1 MPALPRRPT
10 MSEHLRETRRRRT
23 FAIIS
28 HPDAG
33 KTTLTEK
40 LLLFGGAIQMAGSV
54 KSRKAARHATS
65 DWMAMEKER
74 GISVTSSVMQFPYE
88 GHIVNLLD
96 TPGHADF
103 GEDTY
108 RVLTAVDSA
117 LMVIDVAKGVEER
130 TIKLMEVC
138 RLRDTPIM
146 TFINKL
152 DREGKS
158 PIDLLDEVE
167 SVLGIQCAPVTWP
180 IGMGKRL
187 KGVVHLITGEVH
199 VFEQG
204 RNFTRQDSTI
214 FASIDDPQLEARIG
228 ADMLR
233 ELRDELEL
241 VEGASHPFDVAR
253 YLSGHQTPV
262 FFGSA
267 VNNFGVQLLLD
278 FFVEHAPSPQP
289 RATTAREV
297 SPSEETFS
305 GFVFKIQAN
314 MDPMHRDR
322 VAFLRV
328 CSGKFEA
335 GMKAFHVR
343 SGKDQKLANALTF
356 MASDR
361 EIVETAYPGD
371 VIGLHNHGTI
381 SIGDTFTMGESLG
394 FTGIPNFAP
403 ELFRRA
409 RLRDPLKLKQLQKGL
424 AQLSEEGATQFFRP
438 MMSNDLILGAVGTL
452 QFDVVAYRLKDEYS
466 VDALFEPVGVSIARW
481 VRGPAKK
488 IEEFKEKAAT
498 NLGIDAAGELV
509 YLAPTRVN
517 LQLTTE
523 RWPDLSF
530 AATREHAQAIA
541 LE

>member
-1 MPALPRRPT
+1 MT
-10 MSEHLRETRRRRT
+10 HLDETRRRRT

-54 KSRKAARHATS
+54 KGRKAARHATS
-65 DWMAMEKER
+65 DWMALEKER

-88 GHIVNLLD
+88 GRVVNLLD

-117 LMVIDVAKGVEER
+117 LMVIDCAKGVEER
-130 TIKLMEVC
+130 TIKLMDVC

-152 DREGKS
+152 DREGRA

-167 SVLGIQCAPVTWP
+167 SVLKIQCAPITWP
-180 IGMGKRL
+180 IGMGSRL
-187 KGVVHLITGEVH
+187 KGVYHLVDGEVH
-199 VFEQG
+199 IFEPG

-214 FASIDDPQLEARIG
+214 FASLDDPQLETKIG

-233 ELRDELEL
+233 ELREELEL
-241 VEGASHPFDVAR
+241 VQGASHPFDAAA
-253 YLSGHQTPV
+253 YLEGKQTPV

-267 VNNFGVQLLLD
+267 VSNFGVQLLLD
-278 FFVEHAPSPQP
+278 FFVAHAPSPKP
-289 RATTAREV
+289 RTATTREV
-297 SPSEETFS
+297 APLEEKLS

-314 MDPMHRDR
+314 MDPQHRDR
-322 VAFLRV
+322 VAFLRI
-328 CSGKFEA
+328 CSGTFHG

-343 SGKDQKLANALTF
+343 TAKEVKLANALTF
-356 MASDR
+356 MASERD
-361 EIVETAYPGD
+361 IVEKAYPGD
-371 VIGLHNHGTI
+371 VIGIHNHGTI
-381 SIGDTFTMGESLG
+381 SIGDTFTEGEVLS

-409 RLRDPLKLKQLQKGL
+409 RLRDPLKMKQLTKGL

-438 MMSNDLILGAVGTL
+438 LMSNDLILGAVGVL
-452 QFDVVAYRLKDEYS
+452 QFDVVAYRLKDEYG
-466 VDALFEPVGVSIARW
+466 VDCAFENVAVITARW
-481 VRGPAKK
+481 IRCADEKK
-488 IEEFKEKAAT
+488 LAEFRDKNAM
-498 NLGIDAAGELV
+498 NLALDAAGELV
-509 YLAPTRVN
+509 YLAPSRVN
-517 LQLTTE
+517 LQLTQE
-523 RWPDLSF
+523 RWPGMTF
-530 AATREHAQAIA
+530 AATREHASSVEI
-541 LE
+541 

>member
-1 MPALPRRPT
+1 
-10 MSEHLRETRRRRT
+10 MSEHLTETRRRRT
-23 FAIIS
+23 FAIVS

-65 DWMAMEKER
+65 DWMALEKER

-88 GHIVNLLD
+88 GRIINLLD

-103 GEDTY
+103 SEDTY

-152 DREGKS
+152 DREGKE
-158 PIDLLDEVE
+158 PIELLDEIE
-167 SVLGIQCAPVTWP
+167 SVLGIACAPVTWP

-187 KGVVHLITGEVH
+187 RGVHHLLTGEVH
-199 VFEQG
+199 VFEPG

-214 FASIDDPQLEARIG
+214 FASLDDPALEQRIG
-228 ADMLR
+228 APMLA
-233 ELRDELEL
+233 ELRTELEL
-241 VEGASHPFDVAR
+241 VEGASNTFNAEE
-253 YLSGHQTPV
+253 YLAGRQTPV

-278 FFVEHAPSPQP
+278 FFVEQAPAPRSRPTTLRDVQP
-289 RATTAREV
+289 DE
-297 SPSEETFS
+297 PGFS

-314 MDPMHRDR
+314 MDPQHRDR

-328 CSGKFEA
+328 CSGRYEG

-343 SGKDQKLANALTF
+343 TGKEQKIGNALTF

-361 EIVETAYPGD
+361 EIVERAYPGD
-371 VIGLHNHGTI
+371 VIGIHNHGTI
-381 SIGDTFTMGESLG
+381 SIGDSFTSGEALS

-409 RLRDPLKLKQLQKGL
+409 RLRDPLKLKQLHKGL

-438 MMSNDLILGAVGTL
+438 LMSNDLILGAVGTL
-452 QFDVVAYRLKDEYS
+452 QFDVVAYRLRDEYG
-466 VDALFEPVGVSIARW
+466 VDASFEAVPISTARW
-481 VRGPAKK
+481 VHCDDARTF
-488 IEEFKEKAAT
+488 EEFREKNAMYLA
-498 NLGIDAAGELV
+498 LDAAAEMV
-509 YLAPTRVN
+509 YLAPSRVN
-517 LQLTTE
+517 LQLAQE
-523 RWPDLSF
+523 RAPAVRF
-530 AATREHAQAIA
+530 VATREHAHAKA
-541 LE
+541 LD

>member
-1 MPALPRRPT
+1 
-10 MSEHLRETRRRRT
+10 MSDVSREAARRRT

-54 KSRKAARHATS
+54 KGRKAVRHATS
-65 DWMAMEKER
+65 DWMALEKER

-88 GHIVNLLD
+88 GKIVNLLD

-152 DREGKS
+152 DREGKD
-158 PIDLLDEVE
+158 PIELLDEVE
-167 SVLGIQCAPVTWP
+167 NVLGIQCAPVTWP
-180 IGMGKRL
+180 IGMGQRL
-187 KGVVHLITGEVH
+187 KGVVHLITGQVH
-199 VFEQG
+199 LYEPG

-214 FASIDDPQLEARIG
+214 FPSLNAPGLAEKIG
-228 ADMLR
+228 QTMLAELR
-233 ELRDELEL
+233 EELEL
-241 VEGASHPFDVAR
+241 VQGASNGFDLDAYR
-253 YLSGHQTPV
+253 AGRQTPV
-262 FFGSA
+262 FFGSG
-267 VNNFGVQLLLD
+267 VNNFGVQPLLD
-278 FFVEHAPSPQP
+278 FFVEHAPPPQP
-289 RATTAREV
+289 RATTSRQVQPTEDKL
-297 SPSEETFS
+297 S

-314 MDPMHRDR
+314 MDPQHRDR
-322 VAFLRV
+322 VAFMRV
-328 CSGKFEA
+328 CSGKFTA

-343 SGKDQKLANALTF
+343 TGKEHKLANALTF

-361 EIVETAYPGD
+361 EIAAEAWPGD
-371 VIGLHNHGTI
+371 VIGIHNHGTI
-381 SIGDTFTMGESLG
+381 SIGDTFTEGESLS

-438 MMSNDLILGAVGTL
+438 LMSNDLILGAVGVL
-452 QFDVVAYRLKDEYS
+452 QFDVVAYRLKDEYG
-466 VDALFEPVGVSIARW
+466 VDAIFEPVAVTTARW
-481 VRGPAKK
+481 IECADPKK
-488 IEEFKEKAAT
+488 LEEFREKNAA
-498 NLGIDAAGELV
+498 NLAIDAAGQLV

-517 LQLTTE
+517 LQLAQE
-523 RWPDLSF
+523 RAPEVVF
-530 AATREHAQAIA
+530 RATREHAHSPLAD
-541 LE
+541 

>member
-1 MPALPRRPT
+1 M
-10 MSEHLRETRRRRT
+10 EHSTETLRRRT

-65 DWMAMEKER
+65 DWMALEKER

-88 GHIVNLLD
+88 QHIVNLLD

-103 GEDTY
+103 SEDTY

-117 LMVIDVAKGVEER
+117 LMVIDCAKGVEER
-130 TIKLMEVC
+130 TIKLMDVC

-152 DREGKS
+152 DREGRP
-158 PIDLLDEVE
+158 PIELLDEVE
-167 SVLGIQCAPVTWP
+167 SVLKIQCAPVTWP
-180 IGMGKRL
+180 IGMGSRL
-187 KGVVHLITGEVH
+187 KGVYHLLSGEVH
-199 VFEQG
+199 IYEPG

-214 FASIDDPQLEARIG
+214 YASLDDTQLEARVG

-241 VEGASHPFDVAR
+241 VQGASHPFDVDA
-253 YLSGHQTPV
+253 YLAGRQTPV

-278 FFVEHAPSPQP
+278 FFVEHAPPP
-289 RATTAREV
+289 KARATTTREV
-297 SPSEETFS
+297 APLESKLT

-322 VAFLRV
+322 VAFMRI
-328 CSGKFEA
+328 CSGTFNG

-343 SGKDQKLANALTF
+343 SGKEMKLANALTF

-361 EIVETAYPGD
+361 EIVNTAYPGD
-371 VIGLHNHGTI
+371 VIGIHNHGTI
-381 SIGDTFTMGESLG
+381 SIGDAFSEGEALS
-394 FTGIPNFAP
+394 FTGIPSFAP

-409 RLRDPLKLKQLQKGL
+409 RLRDPLKMKQLQKGL

-438 MMSNDLILGAVGTL
+438 LMSNDLILGAVGVL
-452 QFDVVAYRLKDEYS
+452 QFDVVAYRLKDEYG
-466 VDALFEPVGVSIARW
+466 VDCAFENVTVVTARW
-481 VRGPAKK
+481 IRCTDEKK
-488 IEEFKEKAAT
+488 LQEFREKNAM
-498 NLGIDAAGELV
+498 NLALDAAGELV

-517 LQLTTE
+517 LQLAQE
-523 RWPDLSF
+523 RSPGVTF
-530 AATREHAQAIA
+530 AATREHASAVEI
-541 LE
+541 

>member
-1 MPALPRRPT
+1 MTTQAQ
-10 MSEHLRETRRRRT
+10 EAARRRT

-40 LLLFGGAIQMAGSV
+40 LLLFGGAIQVAGSV
-54 KSRKAARHATS
+54 KGRKAARHATS
-65 DWMAMEKER
+65 DWMALEKER
-74 GISVTSSVMQFPYE
+74 GISVTSSVMQFPYDDC
-88 GHIVNLLD
+88 IVNLLD

-130 TIKLMEVC
+130 TIKLMDVC

-152 DREGKS
+152 DREGRS

-180 IGMGKRL
+180 IGMGSRL
-187 KGVVHLITGEVH
+187 KGVYHLGSGEVH
-199 VFEQG
+199 LYEPG

-214 FASIDDPQLEARIG
+214 FPSLDAPELARRIG
-228 ADMLR
+228 DAMLA

-241 VEGASHPFDVAR
+241 VQGASHPFDLDAYR
-253 YLSGHQTPV
+253 AGRQTPV

-267 VNNFGVQLLLD
+267 VNNFGVQPLLD
-278 FFVEHAPSPQP
+278 FFVEHAPPPQP
-289 RATTAREV
+289 RATTTRSV
-297 SPSEETFS
+297 QPTEEKLT

-314 MDPMHRDR
+314 MDPQHRDR
-322 VAFLRV
+322 VAFMRV
-328 CSGKFEA
+328 CSGRFEA
-335 GMKAFHVR
+335 GMKTLHVR
-343 SGKDQKLANALTF
+343 SGKEMKLANALTF

-361 EIVETAYPGD
+361 EIAAEAWPGD
-371 VIGLHNHGTI
+371 VIGIHNHGTI
-381 SIGDTFTMGESLG
+381 SIGDTFTEGESLG

-438 MMSNDLILGAVGTL
+438 LMSNDLILGAVGVL

-466 VDALFEPVGVSIARW
+466 VDSSFEPVTVATARW
-481 VRGPAKK
+481 VHCDDARKL
-488 IEEFKEKAAT
+488 EEFRDKNAM
-498 NLGIDAAGELV
+498 NLALDGAGELV

-517 LQLTTE
+517 LQLTQE
-523 RWPDLSF
+523 RWPDVRF
-530 AATREHAQAIA
+530 AATREHASAVGD
-541 LE
+541 

>member
-1 MPALPRRPT
+1 MPD
-10 MSEHLRETRRRRT
+10 HLIETRRRRT

-65 DWMAMEKER
+65 DWMALEKER
-74 GISVTSSVMQFPYE
+74 GISVTSSVMQFPYA
-88 GHIVNLLD
+88 GRVVNLLD

-103 GEDTY
+103 SEDTY

-117 LMVIDVAKGVEER
+117 LMVIDCAKGVEER

-146 TFINKL
+146 SFINKL
-152 DREGKS
+152 DREGRA

-167 SVLGIQCAPVTWP
+167 LVLKIQCAPITWP
-180 IGMGKRL
+180 IGMGNRL
-187 KGVVHLITGEVH
+187 KGVYHLLDDEVHLYEP
-199 VFEQG
+199 G
-204 RNFTRQDSTI
+204 RNFTRQDSTL
-214 FASIDDPQLEARIG
+214 FKGLDDPALETRIG
-228 ADMLR
+228 AAALA

-241 VEGASHPFDVAR
+241 VRGASHPFDREA
-253 YLSGHQTPV
+253 YLAGRQAPV

-267 VNNFGVQLLLD
+267 VNNFGVQPLLD
-278 FFVEHAPSPQP
+278 FFVEHAPAPQP
-289 RATTAREV
+289 RATTTRTVA
-297 SPSEETFS
+297 PEEEKLA

-314 MDPMHRDR
+314 MDPQHRDR
-322 VAFLRV
+322 VAFLRI
-328 CSGKFEA
+328 CAGRYSA
-335 GMKAFHVR
+335 GMKALHVR
-343 SGKDQKLANALTF
+343 AGKEVKLANALTF

-361 EIVETAYPGD
+361 EIVDSAWPGD

-381 SIGDTFTMGESLG
+381 AIGDTFSEGEPLS
-394 FTGIPNFAP
+394 FTGIPYFAP

-438 MMSNDLILGAVGTL
+438 LMSNDLILGAVGVL
-452 QFDVVAYRLKDEYS
+452 QFDVVAYRLKDEYG
-466 VDALFEPVGVSIARW
+466 VDCAFETVAVTTARW
-481 VRGPAKK
+481 VQCADARKLEQFRERNAM
-488 IEEFKEKAAT
+488 
-498 NLGIDAAGELV
+498 NLALDASGALV
-509 YLAPTRVN
+509 YLAPSRIN
-517 LQLTTE
+517 LQLAVE
-523 RWPDLSF
+523 RWSQVTF
-530 AATREHAQAIA
+530 AATREHAGSVSS
-541 LE
+541 

>member
-1 MPALPRRPT
+1 
-10 MSEHLRETRRRRT
+10 MSTHLQETRRRRT
-23 FAIIS
+23 FAIVS

-54 KSRKAARHATS
+54 KGRKAARHATS
-65 DWMAMEKER
+65 DWMALEKER

-88 GHIVNLLD
+88 GKIVNLLD

-103 GEDTY
+103 SEDTY

-117 LMVIDVAKGVEER
+117 LMVIDCAKGVEER

-152 DREGKS
+152 DREGRS
-158 PIDLLDEVE
+158 PIELMDEVE
-167 SVLGIQCAPVTWP
+167 SVLGIACAPVTWP
-180 IGMGKRL
+180 IGMGQRL
-187 KGVVHLITGEVH
+187 KGVYHLVLDEVH
-199 VFEQG
+199 VFEPG
-204 RNFTRQDSTI
+204 KNFTRQDSTI
-214 FASIDDPQLEARIG
+214 FQGLDAPGLLERIG
-228 ADMLR
+228 DEAMR
-233 ELRDELEL
+233 ELREELEL
-241 VEGASHPFDVAR
+241 VQGAAPSFDIDE
-253 YLSGHQTPV
+253 YLAGRQTPV

-278 FFVEHAPSPQP
+278 FFVENAPSPRPRDTLTRMVQP
-289 RATTAREV
+289 T
-297 SPSEETFS
+297 EEKLT

-314 MDPMHRDR
+314 MDPAHRDR
-322 VAFLRV
+322 VAFMRV
-328 CSGKFEA
+328 CSGTYSA
-335 GMKAFHVR
+335 GMKMIQTR
-343 SGKDQKLANALTF
+343 TGKDIRIANALTF

-381 SIGDTFTMGESLG
+381 TIGDTFTEGEAVS

-409 RLRDPLKLKQLQKGL
+409 RLRDPLKMKALQKGL

-438 MMSNDLILGAVGTL
+438 LMSNDLILGAVGVL
-452 QFDVVAYRLKDEYS
+452 QFDVVAYRLKDEYN
-466 VDALFEPVGVSIARW
+466 VDASFEPVTVTTARW
-481 VRGPAKK
+481 VHCDDDKK
-488 IEEFKEKAAT
+488 LAEFREKNAM
-498 NLGIDAAGELV
+498 NLAIDGAGELV
-509 YLAPTRVN
+509 YIAPTRVN
-517 LQLTTE
+517 LQLAQE
-523 RWPDLSF
+523 RWPQVRF
-530 AATREHAQAIA
+530 ANTREHAAA
-541 LE
+541 VDA

>member
-1 MPALPRRPT
+1 
-10 MSEHLRETRRRRT
+10 MSTHLDETRRRRT

-54 KSRKAARHATS
+54 KGRKAARHATS
-65 DWMAMEKER
+65 DWMALEKER
-74 GISVTSSVMQFPYE
+74 GISVTSSVMQFPYA
-88 GHIVNLLD
+88 GKIVNLLD

-103 GEDTY
+103 SEDTY

-117 LMVIDVAKGVEER
+117 LMVIDCAKGVEER

-146 TFINKL
+146 SFINKL

-158 PIDLLDEVE
+158 PIELLDEVE
-167 SVLGIQCAPVTWP
+167 SVLGIACAPVTWP

-187 KGVVHLITGEVH
+187 KGVYHLLLDEVHL
-199 VFEQG
+199 FEPG

-214 FASIDDPQLEARIG
+214 INGLDAPGLAEAIG
-228 ADMLR
+228 SEALAELR
-233 ELRDELEL
+233 EELAL
-241 VEGASHPFDVAR
+241 VQGASHPFDLDP
-253 YLSGHQTPV
+253 YLAGKLTPV

-278 FFVEHAPSPQP
+278 FFVEHAPGPRP
-289 RATTAREV
+289 RATTTRQV
-297 SPSEETFS
+297 HPEEDQLT

-314 MDPMHRDR
+314 MDPAHRDR
-322 VAFLRV
+322 VAFMRV
-328 CSGKFEA
+328 CSGTYSA
-335 GMKAFHVR
+335 GMKMVQTRTGKEVR
-343 SGKDQKLANALTF
+343 IANALTF

-361 EIVETAYPGD
+361 EIVERAYPGD

-381 SIGDTFTMGESLG
+381 AIGDTFTEGEMLT

-409 RLRDPLKLKQLQKGL
+409 RLRDPLKMKALQKGL

-438 MMSNDLILGAVGTL
+438 LTSNELILGAVGVL
-452 QFDVVAYRLKDEYS
+452 QFDVVAYRLKDEYG
-466 VDALFEPVGVSIARW
+466 VDAAFEPVGVVTARW
-481 VRGPAKK
+481 VHCEDAKK
-488 IEEFKEKAAT
+488 LEEFRDKNALHLA
-498 NLGIDAAGELV
+498 LDAAGALV
-509 YLAPTRVN
+509 YLAPSRVN
-517 LQLTTE
+517 LQLTQE
-523 RWPDLSF
+523 RWPQIRF
-530 AATREHAQAIA
+530 AATREHAASVVV
-541 LE
+541 